1 MQCGTFAQSL
11 LSERFPGLSTA
22 DNGGAGAPG
31 ARVPTDKVTRSL
43 ALVLKDVLRFSGVA
57 NVKVDGCNRLFI
69 KSTLGNILMVLCLF
83 QPSVQF

>member
-31 ARVPTDKVTRSL
+31 VRVPTEAR
-43 ALVLKDVLRFSGVA
+43 
-57 NVKVDGCNRLFI
+57 
-69 KSTLGNILMVLCLF
+69 
-83 QPSVQF
+83 